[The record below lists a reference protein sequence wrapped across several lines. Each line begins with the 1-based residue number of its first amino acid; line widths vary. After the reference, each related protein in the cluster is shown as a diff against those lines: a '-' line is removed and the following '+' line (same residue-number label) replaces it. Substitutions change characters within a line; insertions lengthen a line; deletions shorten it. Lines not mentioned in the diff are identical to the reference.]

1 MPPQASKPRPSSSAY
16 RVGSDLLTMHGGE
29 AEFIAALH
37 ADAALEEGDLDKQ
50 ARWLAVLRAIADTK
64 RAERLTGELD
74 H

>member
-1 MPPQASKPRPSSSAY
+1 
-16 RVGSDLLTMHGGE
+16 MHGGE